1 MENHEMTEI
10 KGGAL
15 ENKGSF
21 FKHVFNMTPEGN
33 AELLNIIQYSIVGLI
48 PVLILNKLVHNYI
61 PDVDEDKSSLELLVE
76 ILIQLIIMFCGVVLI
91 HRGITYLPTYSGYLY
106 ESLNLTSVALPFLI
120 IVLSLQTK
128 VGLKLN
134 ILYDRILE
142 LWNGPTPS
150 EKKEGVSN
158 SMLPQHRTSQAD
170 YLEENPA
177 IGVFPPQPIVSNKPT
192 GGYDHM
198 LGGTTGNPME
208 NNDVLAANSVVG
220 GAFGST
226 F

>member
-76 ILIQLIIMFCGVVLI
+76 ILANKGIDIARRTVAKYRKLENIPSSFARKRRNIIDG
-91 HRGITYLPTYSGYLY
+91 
-106 ESLNLTSVALPFLI
+106 LT
-120 IVLSLQTK
+120 
-128 VGLKLN
+128 N
-134 ILYDRILE
+134 
-142 LWNGPTPS
+142 
-150 EKKEGVSN
+150 
-158 SMLPQHRTSQAD
+158 
-170 YLEENPA
+170 
-177 IGVFPPQPIVSNKPT
+177 
-192 GGYDHM
+192 
-198 LGGTTGNPME
+198 
-208 NNDVLAANSVVG
+208 
-220 GAFGST
+220 
-226 F
+226 